1 MQQERPKGI
10 HIIIFTRALGRA
22 NPGGCTRE
30 MKRKYRKGEEDV
42 QRKPDRESKEKEKDG
57 EKRMEE
63 KGLERL
69 KRNQPGRRGNRS
81 LYNKV

>member
-1 MQQERPKGI
+1 MFFSDVGGTEERYTHYYI
-10 HIIIFTRALGRA
+10 HTRVRKAS
-22 NPGGCTRE
+22 PGGCTRE

-42 QRKPDRESKEKEKDG
+42 QRKPDRESKEKK
-57 EKRMEE
+57 KRMEE
-63 KGLERL
+63 KRLERL

>member
-42 QRKPDRESKEKEKDG
+42 QRKPDRESKEKEK
-57 EKRMEE
+57 RMEE
-63 KGLERL
+63 KRLERL